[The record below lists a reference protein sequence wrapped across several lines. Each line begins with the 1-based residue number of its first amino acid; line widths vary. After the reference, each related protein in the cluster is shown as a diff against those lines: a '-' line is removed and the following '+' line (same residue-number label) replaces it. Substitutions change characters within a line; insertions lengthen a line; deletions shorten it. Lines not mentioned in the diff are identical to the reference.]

1 VPSVERF
8 HINHVSSATPAL
20 ICLVTLTFD
29 LLTLKPLRVISR
41 GMSNLPTNFD
51 VSGTLTFDLEVMA
64 LVGDVGLRAP
74 SVYHHVWSS

>member
-1 VPSVERF
+1 
-8 HINHVSSATPAL
+8 
-20 ICLVTLTFD
+20 
-29 LLTLKPLRVISR
+29 
-41 GMSNLPTNFD
+41 MSNLPTNFD